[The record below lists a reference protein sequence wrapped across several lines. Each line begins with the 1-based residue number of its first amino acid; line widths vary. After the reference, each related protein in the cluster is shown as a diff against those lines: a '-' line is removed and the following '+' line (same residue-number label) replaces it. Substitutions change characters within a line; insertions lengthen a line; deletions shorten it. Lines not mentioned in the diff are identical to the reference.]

1 VTSADIEEFP
11 LQTNPHTL
19 LKTSLVALF
28 AALMAAGTFIAV
40 PIPVSPVPV
49 VLQNLF
55 VLLAGLVLGP
65 LLGGAAAAI
74 YLVVGAIGLP
84 VFAGAKGGIAHF
96 FGPTGGYLVGY
107 VLAALVAGFVA
118 GRPRPERK
126 TALWRLAFAAIAGA
140 LAIYVPGVLRL
151 KAVLGADWQKAL
163 ALGFLPFVVGDVV
176 KVAIA
181 VAVAPRLRRTV
192 ADKLDA

>member
-1 VTSADIEEFP
+1 MPQS
-11 LQTNPHTL
+11 NPHVL

-28 AALMAAGTFIAV
+28 AALMAAGTFIAI

-65 LLGGAAAAI
+65 LLGSAAATI
-74 YLVVGAIGLP
+74 YLLVGAIGLP

-96 FGPTGGYLVGY
+96 FGPTGGYLFGY
-107 VLAALVAGFVA
+107 VLAALVAGLIA
-118 GRPRPERK
+118 GRPRPEVR
-126 TALWRLAFAAIAGA
+126 TAVWRLALATIAGA
-140 LAIYVPGVLRL
+140 LAIYIPGVLRL
-151 KAVLGADWQKAL
+151 KAVLGADWSKAL
-163 ALGFLPFVVGDVV
+163 TLGFLPFIIGDAV

-181 VAVAPRLRRTV
+181 VVVAPRLRRTV

>member
-1 VTSADIEEFP
+1 
-11 LQTNPHTL
+11 
-19 LKTSLVALF
+19 VALF

-65 LLGGAAAAI
+65 LMGSAAAGI
-74 YLVVGAIGLP
+74 YLLVGAIGLP

-96 FGPTGGYLVGY
+96 FGPTGGYLFGY
-107 VLAALVAGFVA
+107 VLAALVAGLVA
-118 GRPRPERK
+118 GRPRPEVK
-126 TALWRLAFAAIAGA
+126 TAMWRLVLATLAGA
-140 LAIYVPGVLRL
+140 LAIYIPGLLRL
-151 KAVLGADWQKAL
+151 KTVLGADWSKAL
-163 ALGFLPFVVGDVV
+163 ALGFVPFVTGDAV
-176 KVAIA
+176 KVVIA
-181 VAVAPRLRRTV
+181 VVVAPRLRRTV

>member
-1 VTSADIEEFP
+1 MR
-11 LQTNPHTL
+11 
-19 LKTSLVALF
+19 TSLVALF
-28 AALMAAGTFIAV
+28 AALMAAGTFIAI

-65 LLGGAAAAI
+65 LMGSAATGI
-74 YLVVGAIGLP
+74 YLLVGAIGLP

-96 FGPTGGYLVGY
+96 FGPTGGYLAGY
-107 VLAALVAGFVA
+107 ILAALIAGLVA
-118 GRPRPERK
+118 GRPRPEVG
-126 TALWRLAFAAIAGA
+126 TPVWRLALATIAGA

-151 KAVLGADWQKAL
+151 KAVLGADWTKAL
-163 ALGFLPFVVGDVV
+163 ALGFLPFIVGDVV
-176 KVAIA
+176 KMAIA
-181 VAVAPRLRRTV
+181 VIVAPRLRRTV